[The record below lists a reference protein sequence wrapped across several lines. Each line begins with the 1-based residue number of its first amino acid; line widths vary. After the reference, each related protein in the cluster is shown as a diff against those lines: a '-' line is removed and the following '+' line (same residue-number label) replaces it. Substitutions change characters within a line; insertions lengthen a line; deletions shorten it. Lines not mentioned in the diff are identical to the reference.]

1 MECPSCQHDNP
12 EHSRFCEECGGAL
25 ERVCPQ
31 CGFGLS
37 PIAKFCNSC
46 GHDLSKPFDS
56 SDSKT
61 SAHQKNLPVG
71 ERRQVTVLFSD
82 LSGYT
87 AMNERLDPEEVTGIM
102 TRFKDAAERIVNSH
116 GGMVNQFVGDE
127 IYALFGIPVAHE
139 DDPQR
144 AVRAALE
151 LHEVVR
157 GLGDEVESR
166 LGDTLRLHSGIN
178 TGLVVTSAD
187 GGDERGGRY
196 VVTGDTVNTAARLVS
211 LADTDQVLAGD
222 STRRQVAPF
231 FDLQSLEPVAVKG
244 KARPLV
250 PYRVLGALGVASR
263 FEAAQA
269 RGFTPYTGREGDL
282 SALAEAL
289 EHTISGEGQFVTV
302 SGDAGLGKS
311 RLLYEFRQ
319 AIDREAVTVLQGRC
333 QSFGTATPYLP
344 FTNALRRGLNLHEE
358 DDPKSLHEQAVANLR
373 AIDTELEEFIPVY
386 LHLLSIPSTEH
397 PLPENLS
404 GESLRQASQDA
415 LAAVNLSNT
424 AHKPMVLILEDWH
437 WCDEASDATLRHLL
451 PLIGAHSLMVVV
463 NYRPEY
469 DAGWQG
475 MINHQHLTLAPL
487 NAKHSSIIAKA
498 VLAAHSLP
506 EGFGELIHQRTGGN
520 PFFIEEMCLDLLE
533 EGIVL
538 VKDRQ
543 AALTR
548 PAEKLELPGTVQ
560 SVIRS
565 RLDRFSES
573 QQEMLRLASVIGR
586 EFDHRLLATAMEA
599 EMGNSQGLN
608 AQMQP
613 LIAQGLIRQTRMVP
627 DAAYMFKHVLAQ
639 EVAYNTLLLQQRK
652 ELHGTVGQAI
662 EKLYTGRIEEQAE
675 LLAHHFRL
683 SGDNARAVTYL
694 EQAGRKTTRM
704 SMYIEAGNY
713 FAAAVA
719 LLKEGGQ
726 TQESRARIF
735 RIILRWANAGRGL
748 KNDDLY
754 NALLDAI
761 TVAEGLGDDTL
772 SLRLNCQAGFYGLV
786 SGYRKDGRRFLHQAR
801 KLAEKVDDREECIV
815 AYSLIGQGYW
825 QDAQPGEAGIFLDK
839 AIRLAETAEQHFSSR
854 APAIF
859 VSIARS
865 YLSELHSLAGEFEK
879 ARDQVNKAFEAA
891 ASVADR
897 DCELFAKIEFGLL
910 EVTRGEFGHGQEL
923 LRGVLEISHD
933 IAHGGI
939 NTEVY
944 FQLGR
949 AVFHMGDQEG
959 GIKLLEK
966 AIEAATYS
974 GLHNRY
980 TFPYAID
987 GIEYLAYLHAQLG
1000 QGKLAT
1006 SYLDESAKIDFDGN
1020 HGKLYVFLA
1029 KALLAARESPPD
1041 WKAVESHVENGKRLA
1056 NDAGFRPG
1064 LAEIHLRHAEL
1075 LHKKGDLTAATEQLE
1090 QAGALFGEMEMTWW
1104 PEQAEALRGRLEAH
1118 KPWKCFAPYAG

>member
-1 MECPSCQHDNP
+1 
-12 EHSRFCEECGGAL
+12 
-25 ERVCPQ
+25 
-31 CGFGLS
+31 
-37 PIAKFCNSC
+37 
-46 GHDLSKPFDS
+46 
-56 SDSKT
+56 
-61 SAHQKNLPVG
+61 
-71 ERRQVTVLFSD
+71 
-82 LSGYT
+82 
-87 AMNERLDPEEVTGIM
+87 M
-102 TRFKDAAERIVNSH
+102 TRFKEAAERIVDAH
-116 GGMVNQFVGDE
+116 GGRVNQFVGDE
-127 IYALFGIPVAHE
+127 VYALFGIPTAHE

-144 AVRAALE
+144 AVRVALE
-151 LHEVVR
+151 LHEAVR
-157 GLGDEVESR
+157 GLSDEIEAR
-166 LGDTLRLHSGIN
+166 LGETLRLHSGIN
-178 TGLVVTSAD
+178 TGLVVTAPGD
-187 GGDERGGRY
+187 GRGGRY
-196 VVTGDTVNTAARLVS
+196 TVTGDTVNTAARLVS
-211 LADTDQVLAGD
+211 RAETDQIMVGAA
-222 STRRQVAPF
+222 TRRQIVPF
-231 FDLQSLEPVAVKG
+231 FDLEELEPVAVKG
-244 KARPLV
+244 KTRPLV
-250 PYRVLGALGVASR
+250 PYRVLGVSGVASR
-263 FEAAQA
+263 FEAAEA

-282 SALAEAL
+282 AALAEAL
-289 EHTISGEGQFVTV
+289 ERTIAGEGQFVTV

-333 QSFGTATPYLP
+333 QSFGAATPYLP

-358 DDPKSLHEQAVANLR
+358 DDPKSQHERAVANLR

-404 GESLRQASQDA
+404 GESLRRASQDA
-415 LAAVNLSNT
+415 LAAVNLANT
-424 AHKPMVLILEDWH
+424 TLKPMVLILEDWH
-437 WCDEASDATLRHLL
+437 WSDEASDTTLRHLL
-451 PLIGAHSLMVVV
+451 TLIGAHSLMVVV

-469 DAGWQG
+469 GAGWQG
-475 MINHQHLTLAPL
+475 MVNHQHLTLAPL
-487 NAKHSSIIAKA
+487 NAKHSGIIAKA

-608 AQMQP
+608 AQLQP
-613 LIAQGLIRQTRMVP
+613 LIAQGLIRQTRVVP
-627 DAAYMFKHVLAQ
+627 EAAYMFKHVLAQ

-662 EKLYTGRIEEQAE
+662 EKLYTDRIEEQAE

-683 SGDNARAVTYL
+683 SGDTARAVTYL
-694 EQAGRKTTRM
+694 EQAGRKATRM
-704 SMYIEAGNY
+704 SMYREAGGH

-719 LLKEGGQ
+719 LLKEGEQ
-726 TQESRARIF
+726 ARETKI
-735 RIILRWANAGRGL
+735 RIIGIILRWANAGRGL
-748 KNDDLY
+748 DSDDLY

-761 TVAEGLGDDTL
+761 TVADGLGDDTL

-786 SGYRKDGRRFLHQAR
+786 SGYRKDGRRFLQRAR
-801 KLAEKVDDREECIV
+801 KLVEKVGDREECIV

-825 QDAQPGEAGIFLDK
+825 HDAQQSEARMFLDK
-839 AIRLAETAEQHFSSR
+839 AIHLAETAEKPFSSR

-859 VSIARS
+859 VSLARS

-879 ARDQVNKAFEAA
+879 ARDQVNKAIEAA

-897 DCELFAKIEFGLL
+897 DCELFAKIELGLL
-910 EVTRGEFGHGQEL
+910 EVTRGEFGKGEEL

-939 NTEVY
+939 NTVVY

-949 AVFHMGDQEG
+949 AIFHMGDQEQ
-959 GIKLLEK
+959 GIKLIEK
-966 AIEAATYS
+966 AIEAATYP
-974 GLHNRY
+974 GLRNRF

-987 GIEYLAYLHAQLG
+987 GMEYLAYIYARLG

-1006 SYLDESAKIDFDGN
+1006 SYLDETAKINFDGN
-1020 HGKLYVFLA
+1020 HGKLFAFLA

-1041 WKAVESHVENGKRLA
+1041 WRAVERHLADGKKFA
-1056 NDAGFRPG
+1056 KDSGYRPG
-1064 LAEIHLRHAEL
+1064 LAETHFRHAEL
-1075 LHKKGDLTAATEQLE
+1075 LRKEGDLVRAREQL
-1090 QAGALFGEMEMTWW
+1090 AKAASLFRKMKMTWW
-1104 PEQAEALRGRLEAH
+1104 REQAKALEKKMGTS
-1118 KPWKCFAPYAG
+1118 